1 MSIDEKLIKRI
12 NELAK
17 KKKEGTIS
25 KQELVEQQELRQE
38 YLKQFREGFKSQLR
52 SIKVVDEKG
61 HDVTPEKL
69 KKEKHKN

>member
-1 MSIDEKLIKRI
+1 M
-12 NELAK
+12 AK

-25 KQELVEQQELRQE
+25 EQELVEQQELRQE

-61 HDVTPEKL
+61 NDITPEKL
-69 KKEKHKN
+69 KKEKLKN